1 MSRPTDKPTRTG
13 DMAYYP
19 VERFGPSMGWI
30 NLHSA
35 NVCDFESIEEYA
47 PEKTYTLAEIK
58 AAFWRE
64 FHLCGELWFGYLGSD
79 EDNEDYTQSEWEDF
93 ERELEKG
100 E

>member
-58 AAFWRE
+58 AAFWDSVLQLDQTSAPE
-64 FHLCGELWFGYLGSD
+64 K
-79 EDNEDYTQSEWEDF
+79 EWKDF